1 MLREQIQLLAASPDG
16 QILVLV
22 TGEAIDPFFSV
33 SAATGRRV
41 TAYKGHSGRVSC
53 VHVTDDSSH
62 VISGS
67 EDLSVIV
74 WHLMKGETILRIRE
88 HIAAVSCVTSV
99 LSARMIITGGED
111 SIVMAFQWPAAGPQA
126 TTTDRLTRI
135 DHHRG
140 PITALVVN
148 HRKDVLVSGSHDG
161 SVCLWSLDDWTLLNL
176 IDVGQSVGHVTLSSD
191 DVFLLAVGLEDG
203 LPRLYSLTTG
213 SSLRTWTDLP
223 IKVGKSR

>member
-1 MLREQIQLLAASPDG
+1 M
-16 QILVLV
+16 VLV
-22 TGEAIDPFFSV
+22 TGEAVDPFFAA
-33 SAATGRRV
+33 SAANGRRIAV
-41 TAYKGHSGRVSC
+41 YKGHSGRVSC
-53 VHVTDDSSH
+53 IHVTADSRH

-74 WHLMKGETILRIRE
+74 WDLMKGETILRIRE
-88 HIAAVSCVTSV
+88 HIAAVSCVTSA
-99 LSARMIITGGED
+99 LSAQMIITGGED
-111 SIVMAFQWPAAGPQA
+111 SIVMAFQWADGQSRQG
-126 TTTDRLTRI
+126 DRLTRI

-140 PITALVVN
+140 PITALVIN
-148 HRKDVLVSGSHDG
+148 HRQDVLVSGSQDG
-161 SVCLWSLDDWTLLNL
+161 SVCLWSMDDWTLLNL

-223 IKVGKSR
+223 IKV